1 MIYNEEKEMQISHH
15 PFLFGIIVLCA
26 MVSAVSAA
34 EVVIESDQLVVKGFD
49 DSIGLGAFSI
59 VLGYDPARTTV
70 TEVTFTEP
78 FTGATNIQPDEKTVR
93 ISGFTVESGLTGDI
107 PVARIVYEGEGLFD
121 VYVNTLV
128 NVQGDAVETSNSA
141 YGGEAPV
148 SPGTQQTTVP
158 TAESTGTA
166 QASGGTSAGASQQS
180 TPQAT
185 GTVQAGS
192 TDTPAP
198 TQQQPTGSSG
208 IPESIEPT
216 VAQAGSSG
224 TPAQTPAAGSLLPP
238 ALAIFGFVF
247 ILFAL
252 KRNP

>member
-1 MIYNEEKEMQISHH
+1 MSITSNRHEEEDMQISHH

-26 MVSAVSAA
+26 MVSVVSAA
-34 EVVIESDQLVVKGFD
+34 EVVVESDQLIVKGLD

-70 TEVTFTEP
+70 TEVTFIEP

-158 TAESTGTA
+158 TVAPTTGALTPA
-166 QASGGTSAGASQQS
+166 ATLQPE

-185 GTVQAGS
+185 GTVLAGS
-192 TDTPAP
+192 ANTPALP
-198 TQQQPTGSSG
+198 QQQQTGVPETPAGVEPTVTETGSSG
-208 IPESIEPT
+208 
-216 VAQAGSSG
+216 A
-224 TPAQTPAAGSLLPP
+224 PAQTPAAGSILPP
-238 ALAIFGFVF
+238 ALAIFGFAIV
-247 ILFAL
+247 LFGL
-252 KRNP
+252 KRNL

>member
-1 MIYNEEKEMQISHH
+1 MQISHY

-26 MVSAVSAA
+26 MVSVVSAA
-34 EVVIESDQLVVKGFD
+34 EVVVESDQLIVKGLD

-70 TEVTFTEP
+70 TEVTFIEP

-158 TAESTGTA
+158 TVAPTTGALTPA
-166 QASGGTSAGASQQS
+166 ATLQPE

-185 GTVQAGS
+185 GTVLAGS
-192 TDTPAP
+192 ANTPALP
-198 TQQQPTGSSG
+198 QQQQTGV
-208 IPESIEPT
+208 PETPAGVEPT
-216 VAQAGSSG
+216 VTETGSTG
-224 TPAQTPAAGSLLPP
+224 TPAQTTAARSPLPP
-238 ALAIFGFVF
+238 ALAIFGFAIV
-247 ILFAL
+247 LFGL
-252 KRNP
+252 KRNL